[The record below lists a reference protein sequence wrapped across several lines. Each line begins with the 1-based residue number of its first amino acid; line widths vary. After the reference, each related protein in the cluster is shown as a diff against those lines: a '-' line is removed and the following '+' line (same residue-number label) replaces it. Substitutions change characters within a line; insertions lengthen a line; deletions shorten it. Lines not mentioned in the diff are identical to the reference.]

1 MKEYF
6 DEESCVPYRYDE
18 TTKTFISYDN
28 EESIKRKCD
37 YINSLGLAGIMY
49 WQYGQDV
56 DDMLSNAINKYI
68 NE

>member
-1 MKEYF
+1 M
-6 DEESCVPYRYDE
+6 
-18 TTKTFISYDN
+18 
-28 EESIKRKCD
+28 KCD

-56 DDMLSNAINKYI
+56 DDILSNAINKYI